1 MMTGHN
7 HSLPGI
13 AMPRRSL
20 GRVTLQHIAERVG
33 VTKITVSRA
42 LREPHLVSAAL
53 RLRIESAID
62 ELGYIPNHSAGA
74 LASGRSHS
82 VALLIPSLSNSVFS
96 EIQRGIEEGLSE
108 AGYQVLIGHTGYSI
122 LEEERLIDTY
132 LSYGV
137 EALILPGSRHTD
149 HARRL
154 LMRARVPVVETLELT
169 DTPLDI
175 NVGLDQHEAGKAMT
189 QTFLDQGYRRVGF
202 LGARMDYRA
211 QLRMAGW
218 ETAMRQAGLSVERC
232 LTTPH
237 PSSYRLGGEMLAS
250 MLERWP
256 DLEGIFCGNDDLAA
270 GALFEC
276 QRRRLDVPA
285 QLALAGFNGLD
296 ITEAT
301 APPLATVVTPRRRIG
316 DTIAT
321 RLLARLQGAPL
332 EPISEDLGFRIRRG
346 GSL

>member
-1 MMTGHN
+1 
-7 HSLPGI
+7 
-13 AMPRRSL
+13 MPRRSS

-82 VALLIPSLSNSVFS
+82 VALLIPSLSNAVFS
-96 EIQRGIEEGLSE
+96 EIQRGIEEGLGQ

-137 EALILPGSRHTD
+137 EALILPGTRHTD

-154 LMRARVPVVETLELT
+154 LARARVPVVETLELT
-169 DTPLDI
+169 ETPLDI

-189 QTFLDQGYRRVGF
+189 QAFLDRGHRKIGF

-218 ETAMRQAGLSVERC
+218 EAAMRQAGLSAERC

-276 QRRRLDVPA
+276 QRRRLNVPD

-301 APPLATVVTPRRRIG
+301 APPLATVVTPRRGIG
-316 DTIAT
+316 DTIAK

-332 EPISEDLGFRIRRG
+332 QSTSENLGFRIRRG

>member
-1 MMTGHN
+1 
-7 HSLPGI
+7 
-13 AMPRRSL
+13 MPRRSS
-20 GRVTLQHIAERVG
+20 GRVTLQDIADRVG

-42 LREPHLVSAAL
+42 LREPHRVSAAL
-53 RLRIESAID
+53 RLRIEEAID

-96 EIQRGIEEGLSE
+96 EIQRGIEEGLR
-108 AGYQVLIGHTGYSI
+108 AGGYRVLIGHTGYSM

-137 EALILPGSRHTD
+137 DALILPGTRHTE
-149 HARRL
+149 HALRL
-154 LMRARVPVVETLELT
+154 LRRARLPVVETLELT
-169 DTPLDI
+169 ETPLDI
-175 NVGLDQHEAGKAMT
+175 NVGLNQTEAGAAMT
-189 QTFLDQGYRRVGF
+189 RAFIERGHRRIGF
-202 LGARMDYRA
+202 LGARMDHRA

-218 ETAMRQAGLSVERC
+218 EAAMGEAGLSAERC

-237 PSSYRLGGEMLAS
+237 PSTYRLGGEMLAS

-256 DLEGIFCGNDDLAA
+256 DLDGVFCGNDDLAA

-276 QRRRLDVPA
+276 QRRRLSVPG

-296 ITEAT
+296 ITSAT
-301 APPLATVVTPRRRIG
+301 TPLLATVVTPRRRIG
-316 DTIAT
+316 DTIAA
-321 RLLARLQGAPL
+321 RLLARLQGAPHQPL
-332 EPISEDLGFRIRRG
+332 CEDLGFEVRCG

>member
-1 MMTGHN
+1 
-7 HSLPGI
+7 
-13 AMPRRSL
+13 MPRRSS

-42 LREPHLVSAAL
+42 LREPHRVSKAL
-53 RLRIESAID
+53 RLRIESAIE
-62 ELGYIPNHSAGA
+62 ELGYIPNHSAGT

-82 VALLIPSLSNSVFS
+82 VALLIPSISNGVFS
-96 EIQRGIEEGLSE
+96 EIQRGIEEGLGA
-108 AGYQVLIGHTGYSI
+108 AGYRVLIGHTGYSI

-137 EALILPGSRHTD
+137 EALILPGTRHTE
-149 HARRL
+149 HARSL
-154 LMRARVPVVETLELT
+154 LTRARLPVVETLELT
-169 DTPLDI
+169 ETPLDI
-175 NVGLDQHEAGKAMT
+175 NVGLDQHKAGQAMT
-189 QTFLDQGYRRVGF
+189 RAFLERGYRRIGF
-202 LGARMDYRA
+202 LGARMDHRA

-276 QRRRLDVPA
+276 QRRRMSVPD

-301 APPLATVVTPRRRIG
+301 TPLLATVVTPRRRIG
-316 DTIAT
+316 DTIAR
-321 RLLARLQGAPL
+321 RLLNRLQGDPRD
-332 EPISEDLGFRIRRG
+332 PRSEDLGFEVRCG

>member
-1 MMTGHN
+1 
-7 HSLPGI
+7 
-13 AMPRRSL
+13 MPRSSS
-20 GRVTLQHIAERVG
+20 GRITLQDIADRVG
-33 VTKITVSRA
+33 ITKITVSRA
-42 LREPHLVSAAL
+42 LREPHRVSADL
-53 RLRIESAID
+53 RLRIEEAI
-62 ELGYIPNHSAGA
+62 EALGYIPNRHAGA

-82 VALLIPSLSNSVFS
+82 VALLIPSLSNAVFS
-96 EIQRGIEEGLSE
+96 EIQRGIEEGLN
-108 AGYQVLIGHTGYSI
+108 ADGYQVLIGHTGYSL

-137 EALILPGSRHTD
+137 DALILPGSRHTE
-149 HARRL
+149 HALRRL
-154 LMRARVPVVETLELT
+154 GRAQLPIVETLELT
-169 DTPLDI
+169 DRPLDI
-175 NVGLDQHEAGKAMT
+175 NIGLDQHAAGAAMT
-189 QTFLDQGYRRVGF
+189 QAFLDRGYRRLGF

-218 ETAMRQAGLSVERC
+218 ETRMKQAGLSTERC

-276 QRRRLDVPA
+276 QRQRLEVPERM
-285 QLALAGFNGLD
+285 ALAGFNGLD

-301 APPLATVVTPRRRIG
+301 TPSLATVVTPRRRIG
-316 DTIAT
+316 DLIAVKLRE
-321 RLLARLQGAPL
+321 RLAGAPL
-332 EPISEDLGFRIRRG
+332 SPCREDVGFEVKCR